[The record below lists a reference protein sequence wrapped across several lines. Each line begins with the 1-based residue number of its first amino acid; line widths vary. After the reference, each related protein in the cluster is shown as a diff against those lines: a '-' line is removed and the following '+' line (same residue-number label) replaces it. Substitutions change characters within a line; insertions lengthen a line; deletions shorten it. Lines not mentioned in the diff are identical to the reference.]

1 MEVPVKPYK
10 VGDKMRVLRIAHS
23 SLTPALRQRERALVR
38 CYPDLD
44 LEVLTTE
51 RWREAEMEVEAAP
64 DDLFRVRT
72 ARTYLSKHIQ
82 LFAYD
87 PRPIIKALCEHRPH
101 LVDLSHEPYSVAC
114 AETLTLCNWFAPHAP
129 IVMHTNQNI
138 LHNYPP
144 PFNWL
149 EQRTFKRIA
158 AAYACSESVREVL
171 VAKGFDKPAPL
182 IPYGINTEAFH
193 PRAVSGNSD
202 RELTIGFVGRMLPG
216 KGLNVL
222 ADALGKLRAEAWRIL
237 LVGDGSECEDF
248 KRRLATHGLL
258 DRAEFTGAVSYDL
271 VTNYF
276 QQMDLMVMPTQTTQ
290 RIREQFGRVLVE
302 SMASGVPVIGSTCGS
317 IPEVI
322 GDAGLV
328 FPEGDAEALACA
340 LRRTLFDEGLR
351 KRMAQA
357 GLARVKQYSWERVAE
372 KTYEFFQQVLRT
384 DSEALLNRSFEL
396 AA

>member
-1 MEVPVKPYK
+1 MEVTSKPYN
-10 VGDKMRVLRIAHS
+10 GGEKMRVLRIAHS

-38 CYPDLD
+38 CYPEVD

-51 RWREAEMEVEAAP
+51 RWREAEVEVKAIP

-87 PRPIIKALCEHRPH
+87 PRPIITALREHQPH

-138 LHNYPP
+138 LHKYPP
-144 PFNWL
+144 PFNWF
-149 EQRTFKRIA
+149 EKRTFKRIA
-158 AAYACSESVREVL
+158 AAYACSETVREVL
-171 VAKGFDKPAPL
+171 IAKGFDKPAPI
-182 IPYGINTEAFH
+182 IPYGISTEAFH
-193 PRAVSGNSD
+193 PRAASEDSD
-202 RELTIGFVGRMLPG
+202 RELVIGFVGRMLPG

-222 ADALGKLRAEAWRIL
+222 ADALGKLRAEAWRVL
-237 LVGDGSECEDF
+237 LIGDGSECEKF
-248 KRRLATHGLL
+248 KRRLAAYGLL
-258 DRAEFTGAVSYDL
+258 DRAHFTGAVSYDL

-276 QQMDLMVMPTQTTQ
+276 QQMDVMVMPTQTTQ

-328 FPEGDAEALACA
+328 FPEGDADALACA
-340 LRRTLFDEGLR
+340 LRRTLLDAGLR
-351 KRMAQA
+351 ERMAEA
-357 GLARVKQYSWERVAE
+357 GLIRVKQYSWERVAE
-372 KTYEFFQQVLRT
+372 KTYEFFQQVLKT
-384 DSEALLNRSFEL
+384 DSEAVLSRSLEL